1 MIRPFQFP
9 RKIKL
14 MMEIIMTALRFLSQS
29 VSGLAVALLAACA
42 SYQIAPSVQEQ
53 PLPPV
58 SGEAAFSHPNP
69 RPAQS
74 ADQALQTYGVYESVL
89 AAAKN
94 GDDIQPAQFL
104 AQQSQSAMGE
114 SVRNEWLK
122 SLAKRGQTAT
132 FQQQYAQLD
141 PEGRSQETRCYANL
155 LGVENDSKFIN
166 ELAEET
172 GKLPAGCNSLL
183 QARANQLNPSRAWR
197 RVRGLISAGQIT
209 DAANLAAALGSPLD
223 SPTGFGAQENSLR
236 DVIGTNA
243 QKSPDTAAA
252 RLQQLLG
259 SLNSEQS
266 GFAWG
271 VLGLAQAKNLNMG
284 GALNYYRNADR
295 NQLNSEQF
303 EWFARAALRQQN
315 WTELANII
323 QTMPP
328 KLQND
333 PTWQYWLARA
343 FAAQGKRSEA
353 QALYQ
358 KAAASGRNFYAVLA
372 TEELGSRVNAQNN
385 APAAQDANIA
395 QLGKDGAI
403 QRALHLF
410 HTSQQSGNWKMRR
423 QAQNEWK
430 YATRGMN
437 EGTLLTAAQLA
448 ANHQFYE
455 MSIHSADKTH
465 NLLNYNL
472 RYPMPFRELVTQYGN
487 ENGVD
492 PAWVYGLIRQESR
505 FVMGAQSSVGAQGLM
520 QVMPATASM
529 IARKIGM
536 DNSELYTMNGNI
548 RMGTWYMADARNN
561 LSNSDVLATA
571 GYNAGPGRARK
582 WQGAS
587 MEGAIYAE
595 TIPFNET
602 RDYVKKVLTNSVYYA
617 NILGEPKTSLKQRLG
632 VIPAR

>member
-1 MIRPFQFP
+1 
-9 RKIKL
+9 
-14 MMEIIMTALRFLSQS
+14 
-29 VSGLAVALLAACA
+29 VSL
-42 SYQIAPSVQEQ
+42 
-53 PLPPV
+53 
-58 SGEAAFSHPNP
+58 F
-69 RPAQS
+69 
-74 ADQALQTYGVYESVL
+74 
-89 AAAKN
+89 K
-94 GDDIQPAQFL
+94 
-104 AQQSQSAMGE
+104 
-114 SVRNEWLK
+114 K
-122 SLAKRGQTAT
+122 
-132 FQQQYAQLD
+132 
-141 PEGRSQETRCYANL
+141 RSQTPEPEPA
-155 LGVENDSKFIN
+155 
-166 ELAEET
+166 AEPAPKPV
-172 GKLPAGCNSLL
+172 GKGRPT
-183 QARANQLNPSRAWR
+183 PKR
-197 RVRGLISAGQIT
+197 RDQ
-209 DAANLAAALGSPLD
+209 
-223 SPTGFGAQENSLR
+223 
-236 DVIGTNA
+236 
-243 QKSPDTAAA
+243 
-252 RLQQLLG
+252 
-259 SLNSEQS
+259 
-266 GFAWG
+266 
-271 VLGLAQAKNLNMG
+271 QAKNLHPVVPK
-284 GALNYYRNADR
+284 DR
-295 NQLNSEQF
+295 KAAKRE
-303 EWFARAALRQQN
+303 ARAARDEAWKRQ
-315 WTELANII
+315 
-323 QTMPP
+323 
-328 KLQND
+328 
-333 PTWQYWLARA
+333 
-343 FAAQGKRSEA
+343 SEA
-353 QALYQ
+353 MVTGDEKYLPSREKGPVKRYIRDYVDARFSLGEFFMPLIFVLLILSFGFNHVLPQYPVI
-358 KAAASGRNFYAVLA
+358 SFYAVLA
-372 TEELGSRVNAQNN
+372 TEELGSRVNTQNN
-385 APAAQDANIA
+385 APAAQDAHIA

-472 RYPMPFRELVTQYGN
+472 RYPTPFRELVTQYGN

-548 RMGTWYMADARNN
+548 RMGTWYMADARNS

-632 VIPAR
+632 TIPAR

>member
-1 MIRPFQFP
+1 
-9 RKIKL
+9 
-14 MMEIIMTALRFLSQS
+14 MTALRFLSQS
-29 VSGLAVALLAACA
+29 VSGLAVAFLAACA
-42 SYQIAPSVQEQ
+42 SHHIAPTVQEQ

-58 SGEAAFSHPNP
+58 SGDAAFVHPNP

-122 SLAKRGQTAT
+122 SLAKRGQIAQ

-197 RVRGLISAGQIT
+197 RVRGLISAGQTT

-284 GALNYYRNADR
+284 SALSYYRNADR

-315 WTELANII
+315 WAELANII

-343 FAAQGKRSEA
+343 LAAQGKRGEA

-372 TEELGSRVNAQNN
+372 TEELGSRVNTQNN
-385 APAAQDANIA
+385 APAVQDSHIT

-448 ANHQFYE
+448 SNHQFYE
-455 MSIHSADKTH
+455 MSIHSADKT
-465 NLLNYNL
+465 NKLLNYNL
-472 RYPMPFRELVTQYGN
+472 RYPTPFRELVTQYGN

-520 QVMPATASM
+520 QVMPATARE

-536 DNSELYTMNGNI
+536 DSQQLYTMEGNI
-548 RMGTWYMADARNN
+548 RMGTWYMADARSRLQNN
-561 LSNSDVLATA
+561 EVLATA

-582 WQGAS
+582 WQGSA

-595 TIPFNET
+595 TIPFSET
-602 RDYVKKVLTNSVYYA
+602 RDYVKKVMTNAVYYA
-617 NILGEPKTSLKQRLG
+617 SIMQQPNTSLKQRMG
-632 VIPAR
+632 TVPGR

>member
-1 MIRPFQFP
+1 
-9 RKIKL
+9 

-42 SYQIAPSVQEQ
+42 SHQIAPSVQEQ

-58 SGEAAFSHPNP
+58 SGEAAFSHSNM

-74 ADQALQTYGVYESVL
+74 ADQALQTYSVYESVL

-122 SLAKRGQTAT
+122 SLAKRGQIAQ

-236 DVIGTNA
+236 DVIGANA

-252 RLQQLLG
+252 RLQQLSG

-271 VLGLAQAKNLNMG
+271 VLGLVHAKNLNMG
-284 GALNYYRNADR
+284 GALSYYRNADR

-343 FAAQGKRSEA
+343 LAAQGKRSEA

-372 TEELGSRVNAQNN
+372 TEELGGRVNTQNN
-385 APAAQDANIA
+385 APAAQDANIT

-448 ANHQFYE
+448 SNHQFYE

-472 RYPMPFRELVTQYGN
+472 RYPTPFRELVTQYGN

-548 RMGTWYMADARNN
+548 RMGTWYMADARNS

-617 NILGEPKTSLKQRLG
+617 NLLGEPKTSLKQRLG

>member
-1 MIRPFQFP
+1 M
-9 RKIKL
+9 
-14 MMEIIMTALRFLSQS
+14 
-29 VSGLAVALLAACA
+29 
-42 SYQIAPSVQEQ
+42 
-53 PLPPV
+53 
-58 SGEAAFSHPNP
+58 
-69 RPAQS
+69 
-74 ADQALQTYGVYESVL
+74 
-89 AAAKN
+89 
-94 GDDIQPAQFL
+94 
-104 AQQSQSAMGE
+104 
-114 SVRNEWLK
+114 
-122 SLAKRGQTAT
+122 
-132 FQQQYAQLD
+132 
-141 PEGRSQETRCYANL
+141 
-155 LGVENDSKFIN
+155 ENDSKFIN
-166 ELAEET
+166 ELVEET
-172 GKLPAGCNSLL
+172 GKLPAGCNNLL
-183 QARANQLNPSRAWR
+183 QARTNQLNPSRAWR
-197 RVRGLISAGQIT
+197 RVRGLISAGQTT
-209 DAANLAAALGSPLD
+209 DAANLAAALGSPLT

-284 GALNYYRNADR
+284 SALSYYRNADR

-315 WTELANII
+315 WTELAHII

-333 PTWQYWLARA
+333 PAWQYWLARA
-343 FAAQGKRSEA
+343 LAAQGKRSEA

-358 KAAASGRNFYAVLA
+358 KAATSGRNFYAVLA
-372 TEELGSRVNAQNN
+372 TEELGGRVNTQNN
-385 APAAQDANIA
+385 APAVQDIHIT

-437 EGTLLTAAQLA
+437 EGTLLTAAQIA
-448 ANHQFYE
+448 SNHQFYE

-548 RMGTWYMADARNN
+548 RMGTWYMADARNS

-617 NILGEPKTSLKQRLG
+617 NLLGEPKTSLKQRLG

>member
-1 MIRPFQFP
+1 
-9 RKIKL
+9 

-29 VSGLAVALLAACA
+29 VSGLAVAFLAACA
-42 SYQIAPSVQEQ
+42 SHHIAPTVQEQ

-58 SGEAAFSHPNP
+58 SGEAAFSHPNM

-104 AQQSQSAMGE
+104 AQQGQSAMGE

-122 SLAKRGQTAT
+122 NLAKRGQTAQ

-141 PEGRSQETRCYANL
+141 PAGRSQETRCYANL
-155 LGVENDSKFIN
+155 LGMENDSKFIN
-166 ELAEET
+166 ELVEET

-183 QARANQLNPSRAWR
+183 QARASQLNPSRAWR
-197 RVRGLISAGQIT
+197 RVRGLISAGQTT

-252 RLQQLLG
+252 RLQQLSG

-271 VLGLAQAKNLNMG
+271 VLGLVHAKNLNMG
-284 GALNYYRNADR
+284 GALSYYRNADR

-343 FAAQGKRSEA
+343 LAAQGKRSEA

-372 TEELGSRVNAQNN
+372 TEELGGRVNAQNN
-385 APAAQDANIA
+385 APAAQDTNIA

-448 ANHQFYE
+448 SNHQFYE
-455 MSIHSADKTH
+455 MSIHSADKTDK
-465 NLLNYNL
+465 LLNYNL
-472 RYPMPFRELVTQYGN
+472 RYPTPFRELVTQYGN

-548 RMGTWYMADARNN
+548 RMGTWYMADARNS
-561 LSNSDVLATA
+561 LGNSDVLATA

-617 NILGEPKTSLKQRLG
+617 SILGEPKTSLKQRLG
-632 VIPAR
+632 MIPAR